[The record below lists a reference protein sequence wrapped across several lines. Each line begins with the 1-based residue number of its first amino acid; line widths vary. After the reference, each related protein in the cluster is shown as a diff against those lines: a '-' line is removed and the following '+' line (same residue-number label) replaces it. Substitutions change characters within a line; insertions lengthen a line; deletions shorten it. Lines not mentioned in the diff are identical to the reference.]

1 LSIETNFVS
10 SRAKLHCRSGDYL
23 GLPYINNCGFDAA
36 GELLQHI
43 YRGILTPP
51 KKNTATNASAYIK
64 FDQKPFVPLGYTL
77 ATAGLLD
84 TGVVLVPASC
94 QTKQCLL
101 HVALHGCEQGAGHV
115 GPEFYEHAGY
125 KAWAEA
131 NDFVVLFPQAVSAT
145 IVNPK
150 GCWDWFGYTGLD
162 YSSKLGAQM
171 KAIIGMVRHLQ
182 R

>member
-1 LSIETNFVS
+1 LSIETNFIS

-43 YRGILTPP
+43 YRGKLTPP
-51 KKNTATNASAYIK
+51 KKSTPPNASAYIQ

-94 QTKQCLL
+94 QAKQCLL

-125 KAWAEA
+125 KVPLRNTA
-131 NDFVVLFPQAVSAT
+131 
-145 IVNPK
+145 
-150 GCWDWFGYTGLD
+150 
-162 YSSKLGAQM
+162 
-171 KAIIGMVRHLQ
+171 
-182 R
+182 